1 MKPYVTRL
9 TDVEIGVDVSAVFIN
24 PMLHAT
30 LDRLAG
36 FGIVPGSKMR
46 LHQKNPSY
54 VVQVGETTVALDEEI
69 AKGIYVK
76 RI

>member
-1 MKPYVTRL
+1 
-9 TDVEIGVDVSAVFIN
+9 VEIGIDVSIAFIN

-36 FGIVPGSKMR
+36 LGIVPGSKMR
-46 LHQKNPSY
+46 LHQKSPSY
-54 VVQVGETTVALDEEI
+54 VVQVGETTVALDEAI

-76 RI
+76 RV